1 MKEKN
6 LVVEKLEEASNS
18 RKDNS
23 FLTLNCYSK
32 RMPKLNVLVAGSTGF
47 IGVQLIKLLVKHSKV
62 KIKYLCGNSSV
73 GKTISSYEKSLSS
86 KVLPKITKYD
96 KSFLKNI
103 DLIFTA
109 LPNGGSQD
117 ISNDLLDHNV
127 LIDLAADFR
136 LNKASDYL
144 KWYKQK
150 HRAVKNIN
158 KSIYSLPEING
169 DKVKKF
175 NIIGC
180 PGCYPTS
187 ILLPLIPLVK
197 KDLIKT
203 DNIIIDSKSGYSG
216 AGRGVYDKYK
226 YKNLYESLSA
236 YGVGFHR
243 HNSEIQQEIDSYTKN
258 KFSFTFTPHLTPMFR
273 GILSTIYVD
282 LNKNVNIKKLEK
294 TLNTEYSK
302 TRFVK
307 ILRTNSLLSTNDVI
321 NTNNCSISICKTKY
335 KNRVIILSA
344 IDNLIKGGAGQAIQN
359 MNIKFGFNE
368 TEGLK
373 WNILFYH

>member
-1 MKEKN
+1 
-6 LVVEKLEEASNS
+6 
-18 RKDNS
+18 
-23 FLTLNCYSK
+23 
-32 RMPKLNVLVAGSTGF
+32 MPKLNVLVAGSTGY
-47 IGVQLIKLLVKHSKV
+47 IGVQLIKLLVKHSDIN
-62 KIKYLCGNSSV
+62 IKYLCGNLSV
-73 GKTISSYEKSLSS
+73 GKTISSYDKSLST
-86 KVLPKITKYD
+86 KVLPKITKYN

-103 DLIFTA
+103 DLVFTA

-117 ISNDLLDHNV
+117 ISNDLLKHNV

-150 HRAVKNIN
+150 HRSVKNIK

-197 KDLIKT
+197 KNLIKI
-203 DNIIIDSKSGYSG
+203 DNVIIDSKSGYSG
-216 AGRGVYDKYK
+216 AGKGVHNKYK
-226 YKNLYESLSA
+226 DKNLYESLSA

-243 HNSEIQQEIDSYTKN
+243 HNSEIQQEIDNYTKK

-282 LNKNVNIKKLEK
+282 LNKSVNIRNLEK
-294 TLNTEYSK
+294 TLRDEYLKS
-302 TRFVK
+302 RFVK
-307 ILRTNSLLSTNDVI
+307 ILKTNSLLSTNDVI
-321 NTNNCSISICKTKY
+321 NTNNCYIAICKTKY
-335 KNRVIILSA
+335 KNKVIILSA

-359 MNIKFGFNE
+359 MNIRYGFSE
-368 TEGLK
+368 AKGLK
-373 WNILFYH
+373 